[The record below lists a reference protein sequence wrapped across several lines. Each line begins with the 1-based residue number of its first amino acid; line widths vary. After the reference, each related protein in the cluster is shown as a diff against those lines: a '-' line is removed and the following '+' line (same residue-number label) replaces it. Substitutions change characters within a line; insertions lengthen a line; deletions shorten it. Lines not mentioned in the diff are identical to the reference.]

1 MRTSWDDTLRA
12 AGLRVTLPRHLVLEA
27 LEARPHSDADSILG
41 TARHSYPNLS
51 AQAVYGV
58 LKALVAAGIARR
70 FEPAGASALYE
81 LRVGDNH
88 HHLVCRRCARV
99 VDVDCAVAS
108 APCLTPSPSQDGTAG
123 ADFAV
128 DEAEVIFWGLCADC
142 RSAIADPDGAESSS
156 GNRRA
161 TAPTTPTRPTP
172 ARKVGA

>member
-27 LEARPHSDADSILG
+27 LEARPHSDAETILAA
-41 TARHSYPNLS
+41 ARHSYPNLS

-58 LKALVAAGIARR
+58 LKAFVASGIARR

-88 HHLVCRRCARV
+88 HHLVCRRCGTV
-99 VDVDCAVAS
+99 VDADCAIGA
-108 APCLTPSPSQDGTAG
+108 APCLTPSPEAP

-142 RSAIADPDGAESSS
+142 RDAVAVAPDPALL
-156 GNRRA
+156 
-161 TAPTTPTRPTP
+161 TP
-172 ARKVGA
+172 ARTTTER

>member
-41 TARHSYPNLS
+41 VARQSYPNLS

-88 HHLVCRRCARV
+88 HHLVCRRCGTV
-99 VDVDCAVAS
+99 VDVDCAVGT
-108 APCLTPSPSQDGTAG
+108 APCLTPSTSTTPDGG
-123 ADFAV
+123 LFAV

-142 RSAIADPDGAESSS
+142 RAAVAVAVAVAVADSAPDS
-156 GNRRA
+156 GPDSA
-161 TAPTTPTRPTP
+161 LLTP
-172 ARKVGA
+172 ARSTTER